1 MSYFIKQLGDK
12 DCGFTCVKMLLS
24 IYYHNKDYLYYPL
37 PNIESRSSLRELMHF
52 AKKEEMILAAS
63 RVVEKEEILK
73 FKSKKPF
80 LAPINK
86 DNNLHMVLI
95 RKVFKRKLLI
105 YDPSIGIYFLSKK
118 EFLKIWNGEILEVSK
133 IGISNFK
140 TKKIKIIPKYKLI
153 TTLIFQI
160 FSFTCLVLAML
171 FVDKNFNF
179 LIPLFLFLGYILFEI
194 LYQKT
199 IISSLKFFD
208 NEILT
213 NDYVY
218 KRINFQKYFEPMN
231 RFKYSIIS
239 YPIQIISCLLILS
252 FGIFV
257 LAINNLGNLIILG
270 ITFILQIA
278 FFLFEKLKFRR
289 KLNYLEVLEKRLT
302 NYSNENVD
310 DFKINM
316 TKLNEETYKCVSYY
330 NFKKYLLIFV
340 TIILCLIYQG
350 FIGEISLNFMLFH
363 FFIYIYL
370 QENFDKILNVNKI
383 INDIK
388 YYKCLYLYYFH

>member
-1 MSYFIKQLGDK
+1 
-12 DCGFTCVKMLLS
+12 
-24 IYYHNKDYLYYPL
+24 
-37 PNIESRSSLRELMHF
+37 
-52 AKKEEMILAAS
+52 
-63 RVVEKEEILK
+63 
-73 FKSKKPF
+73 
-80 LAPINK
+80 
-86 DNNLHMVLI
+86 
-95 RKVFKRKLLI
+95 
-105 YDPSIGIYFLSKK
+105 
-118 EFLKIWNGEILEVSK
+118 
-133 IGISNFK
+133 
-140 TKKIKIIPKYKLI
+140 
-153 TTLIFQI
+153 
-160 FSFTCLVLAML
+160 
-171 FVDKNFNF
+171 
-179 LIPLFLFLGYILFEI
+179 
-194 LYQKT
+194 
-199 IISSLKFFD
+199 
-208 NEILT
+208 
-213 NDYVY
+213 
-218 KRINFQKYFEPMN
+218 MN

-270 ITFILQIA
+270 ITFVLQIA

>member
-37 PNIESRSSLRELMHF
+37 PNIESQSSLKELISF
-52 AKKEEMILAAS
+52 AKKEGMTLSAS

-73 FKSKKPF
+73 FKTKKAF
-80 LAPINK
+80 LVPIK
-86 DNNLHMVLI
+86 KENNLHMILI
-95 RKVFKRKLLI
+95 RKVFRQKILI
-105 YDPSIGIYFLSKK
+105 YDPSIGIYFLNKK
-118 EFLKIWNGEILEVSK
+118 EFLKLWNGEILEVSK
-133 IGISNFK
+133 IGRSSFH

-153 TTLIFQI
+153 TTLFFQI
-160 FSFTCLVLAML
+160 ISFTCLVLAML
-171 FVDKNFNF
+171 FVDKSFNF
-179 LIPLFLFLGYILFEI
+179 LIPLFLFLGYIIFEI

-208 NEILT
+208 KQILT
-213 NDYVY
+213 NDFIY

-239 YPIQIISCLLILS
+239 YPIQIISSLLILS

-257 LAINNLGNLIILG
+257 LAINNLGNLLILC
-270 ITFILQIA
+270 ITFILQTS
-278 FFLFEKLKFRR
+278 FFLFEKLFFRR
-289 KLNYLEVLEKRLT
+289 KLDYLETIEKKLT
-302 NYSNENVD
+302 NYSNESAEE
-310 DFKINM
+310 FKINM
-316 TKLNEETYKCVSYY
+316 EKLNDETYKCVSYY
-330 NFKKYLLIFV
+330 NFKKYFLIFI

-350 FIGEISLNFMLFH
+350 FSGEISLNFMLFH

-370 QENFDKILNVNKI
+370 QENFEKILNINKV